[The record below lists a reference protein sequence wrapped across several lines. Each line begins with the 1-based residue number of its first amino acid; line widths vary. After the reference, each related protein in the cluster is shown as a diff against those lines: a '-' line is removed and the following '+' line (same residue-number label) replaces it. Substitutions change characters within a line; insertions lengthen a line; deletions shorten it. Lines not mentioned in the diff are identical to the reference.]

1 LRAVHANPL
10 HAPTRFQSPQ
20 SIDGDAA
27 MKPVACSLAG
37 FACAA
42 ASHAAL
48 PPQYQNAKD
57 LDVMVAFVKQHA
69 VVMSSLRSLD
79 LQAQV
84 IHFGKD
90 CQAVFGRAS
99 TPKPPGWAGPADPL
113 EFKNS
118 TCPVG

>member
-1 LRAVHANPL
+1 
-10 HAPTRFQSPQ
+10 
-20 SIDGDAA
+20 
-27 MKPVACSLAG
+27 MKPIVFSLAVLA
-37 FACAA
+37 FAA
-42 ASHAAL
+42 ACHAAL

-90 CQAVFGRAS
+90 CQALFGRAS
-99 TPKPPGWAGPADPL
+99 TPKPPGWVGPADPL
-113 EFKNS
+113 EFKSS